1 MGGRKLIGQHFH
13 AIRGAG
19 RRLPPRPPT
28 QGHYPLG
35 FGGDGGTGKV
45 MTLVS
50 IQKQTCY
57 IFSGEEGALFVFM

>member
-1 MGGRKLIGQHFH
+1 MGSISMPSEGQLPL
-13 AIRGAG
+13 AG

-57 IFSGEEGALFVFM
+57 IFGGEEGALFVFM